1 MKSFA
6 ITLPDGSKRTFDA
19 LVTPQQVA
27 ASIGRRLEEAAVAA
41 KLNGKEI
48 DLTRPIDSDAELA
61 IITRDSKEGLEVIRH
76 STAHLLAQAIKELY
90 PSAQITIGPVIEDGF
105 YYDIDCPK
113 ALTPEDLPTIE
124 KKKIGRAH
132 V

>member
-61 IITRDSKEGLEVIRH
+61 IITRDSKEGLEDRK
-76 STAHLLAQAIKELY
+76 STRLNSSH
-90 PSAQITIGPVIEDGF
+90 T
-105 YYDIDCPK
+105 
-113 ALTPEDLPTIE
+113 
-124 KKKIGRAH
+124 
-132 V
+132 